1 MALSRTL
8 ALGDGVMSKDSKP
21 AMIADEVPWFDGLT
35 DYDHTHFAVYAR
47 LLDAEADGASH
58 GDIARIVLAIDPVTE
73 PDRAK
78 RCLAS
83 HLKRAR
89 WMSEHGYRHLLRA

>member
-1 MALSRTL
+1 
-8 ALGDGVMSKDSKP
+8 MSKDGK
-21 AMIADEVPWFDGLT
+21 AATIADEVPWSDSVT
-35 DYDHTHFAVYAR
+35 DYDRAHFPIYVR
-47 LLDAEADGASH
+47 LLDAEAEGAPPSE
-58 GDIARIVLAIDPVTE
+58 IARVVLAIDPAAE

-89 WMSEHGYRHLLRA
+89 WMTAHGFRQLLE

>member
-1 MALSRTL
+1 
-8 ALGDGVMSKDSKP
+8 MSNNGKAP
-21 AMIADEVPWFDGLT
+21 TIADEVPWADGIT
-35 DYDHTHFAVYAR
+35 DYDRAHFSTYVR

-58 GDIARIVLAIDPVTE
+58 SEIARVVLAIDPAVE

-89 WMSEHGYRHLLRA
+89 WMTEQGYRQLLK

>member
-1 MALSRTL
+1 MCN
-8 ALGDGVMSKDSKP
+8 DGKAP
-21 AMIADEVPWFDGLT
+21 TIADEVPWSDGLT
-35 DYDHTHFAVYAR
+35 DYDRAHFSTYVR
-47 LLDAEADGASH
+47 LLDAEADGAPH
-58 GDIARIVLAIDPVTE
+58 GEIARVVLAIDPTAE

-89 WMSEHGYRHLLRA
+89 WMAQQGYRQLLK